1 MEPFERLTSPENLYW
16 AWGKVR
22 RYYRTTDAW
31 FNEAELAA
39 FESNLETELGKLRE
53 QLRSKTYRTSPLL
66 PLPQPK
72 APDNEGKPRARQAF
86 WVSVADQVA
95 WIAVVNV
102 IGPQLEAEMP
112 VWSYGNRLYRP
123 AWVDDST
130 PHPVLKIGPF
140 RNSPGLL

>member
-53 QLRSKTYRTSPLL
+53 QFRSKTYRTSPLL

-72 APDNEGKPRARQAF
+72 ALDNEGTIHVNAYCGSGSRRVPCQSRVRTANAPRQE
-86 WVSVADQVA
+86 VTQSH
-95 WIAVVNV
+95 
-102 IGPQLEAEMP
+102 
-112 VWSYGNRLYRP
+112 S
-123 AWVDDST
+123 
-130 PHPVLKIGPF
+130 
-140 RNSPGLL
+140 